1 MLDLEPA
8 RNRAITQLKTE
19 YESAACAV
27 CGTDKWPNF
36 PFCRTCSIKL
46 QRAGLMKELVGPS
59 GWMVGEYGVQAQAW
73 GFFDRS
79 KYVKSYDRC
88 RDFLMVAKRIPMQ
101 RKIQD
106 LD

>member
-1 MLDLEPA
+1 MTLDLEPA
-8 RNRAITQLKTE
+8 RNSAITQLKTE

-27 CGTDKWPNF
+27 CGTEKWPNF

-46 QRAGLMKELVGPS
+46 QRAHLMRYVSGGVRWWEWMTGPR
-59 GWMVGEYGVQAQAW
+59 EDYALA
-73 GFFDRS
+73 
-79 KYVKSYDRC
+79 YDRC
-88 RDFLMVAKRIPMQ
+88 RDFLMVTKRIPMQ